1 MSGLRTSLITFTL
14 GALVVVSTV
23 TSIAHALPSPQSSS
37 NVSTDCIS
45 LSQVQIS
52 TDYVERP
59 GQGPAAYTGD
69 NVTVTFNVSFGA
81 LDASVFDL
89 EVVSLKIPHFTYSN
103 NCASD
108 INNITTCNV
117 TFQSYVEVLNTE
129 VQVVD
134 GVDFLQANST
144 TITTTP
150 KAVDFSWGSNFA
162 DYGNFS
168 NTTLQFTVVLRVNES
183 VTPAT
188 SYNFTAAVNTTCDA
202 LNYGMVSSSKSLFIG
217 KVDVLINV
225 FSNPQKVQ
233 AGDTAHFWMYVR
245 PAESVLGNL
254 TVNQIKVNLGQ
265 HTNFLAASLAAPTMT
280 NLSISENVLT
290 TTGFSIGV
298 LGHGP
303 SLDANVDVNVTVK
316 DTVPLGGVAFGG
328 AVTLLYQH
336 GLTALSFFL
345 ALLLGAAIVF
355 LIVVVYVKVAKN
367 GIGNEVAPSTDN
379 LRHGLI
385 TNANHAMKK
394 GYKNIKDQSTVDEEE
409 SLVVIHCMGDPL
421 QKNRALDSIDIASTI
436 TTDTEIEKQRYN
448 SSQQALTMLIESLR
462 KNGDIS
468 RQKEEA
474 ALKEFM
480 RKVKE
485 MEASMENQYKVAMEE
500 VFRMIS
506 IKNKEQISII
516 LKKQKEEKDKLE
528 RQMNTASDEEKAE
541 VFEILRKEHDI
552 QQQDAVHL
560 LKLEQDEESEKLR
573 KEFSI
578 KKRAAVKDIQRQC
591 LSQIVEQGELNQ
603 QQADWIINEHQKNQE
618 KVDKIYDDEVSRQR
632 AALEEK
638 LTRRRMLASMA
649 DGEEDEYSEVLNTL
663 AEQELQVVQK
673 LEKQEI
679 MDEDD
684 AERYREEIAREM
696 LAAKNRYD
704 TERARQEAELK
715 KRLREAKKQKLAEK
729 AKFQQ
734 QELDELQ
741 KKQKEEQ
748 AQDNVDP
755 IAVIEKQAI
764 MTSKHRAEMTELEN
778 QIDLEQTRELLTLRE
793 KVTDETKE
801 QLETNRQAFLDKL
814 KNNGFMEDD
823 QIKQI
828 LKQHN
833 LQLNKLELAQQTD
846 REKQQE
852 NLQRKLKEKKKELQ
866 QRREAEKLEQEQ
878 IREYEKNLTKKM
890 LDNQV
895 AVSDEERDRIMKE
908 HEKQMVKLENSLTL
922 NKLHQKR
929 MLEKKLTEK
938 RAKHME
944 TLEKKQLKETKRVEK
959 KLKTADEEEEEQHQ
973 AAIALM
979 RKHAEQKLAVLQ
991 GDKLKLEEEMEQ
1003 IREDMIK
1010 ERAAALKA
1018 QEDQLGAMV
1027 AEMQLKKAEELSKID
1042 QQQKAIFNLKSSL
1055 MEELNT
1061 QGVMSDPD
1069 TQRVLEK
1076 HQEQQEQLNKKLE
1089 QQKERQQRLLQE
1101 KLSEKMM
1108 QREKTMMMEHEDQ
1121 LKSLLQTTSNK
1132 TAARFKAVSLK
1143 IKQAAELEA
1152 MKNDAVT
1159 EMNQKIES
1167 MKREFNMKHMQA
1179 VQQKELEFISGL
1191 VKVGQFNEKEVADMI
1206 NWLFPMKDTEEK
1218 NKLLQMVYQGDDAT
1232 KKNER
1237 PKTGLGERAR
1247 LATLAHVTPESSRKT
1262 KSAKKS
1268 AKKREPSAS
1277 ARRNSGLDEE
1287 GGLPPVSAKGRRKG
1301 SAQRR

>member
-69 NVTVTFNVSFGA
+69 NVTVTFNVSFSA

-233 AGDTAHFWMYVR
+233 AGDTAHFWIYVR

-328 AVTLLYQH
+328 AVTVCATLSFIGAKADGSIIPSSGPSVLCDTVPSADLTLQTGSSTLGLGSTTNIGQVVEATARVTVPKGVLENVKFELAITSDSGSCVPVKFVKGTLTHPAGVTVSGPTDITESGFTVTGLSCSRKRRNAELLSRVKRAPVTVTGQFFLGNIANPASRGSNAVLLGKIHYWVPTNAPTANLAVTGSVEINGYSMMLGSDSTQITQPVLLINKTAQMYNATANPDHILINVTVMHAPSSTGPAYNVKLVEDARKLRVFFSAMTPPTSQLTSIQNDQIMTWTKSVLNVGDVMFMSYEAYPSNNGDDLVKLGDTYFPATLTYDSYDPTSYTGLTVSPQSSTLTTNACATRLVNEIKNLLYQH

-385 TNANHAMKK
+385 TNANQAMKK

-436 TTDTEIEKQRYN
+436 TTDTEIEKQRYKA
-448 SSQQALTMLIESLR
+448 SQQALTMLIESLR

-506 IKNKEQISII
+506 IKNKEQITII

-755 IAVIEKQAI
+755 IALIEKQAI

-852 NLQRKLKEKKKELQ
+852 NLQCLIVIL
-866 QRREAEKLEQEQ
+866 
-878 IREYEKNLTKKM
+878 
-890 LDNQV
+890 
-895 AVSDEERDRIMKE
+895 
-908 HEKQMVKLENSLTL
+908 
-922 NKLHQKR
+922 
-929 MLEKKLTEK
+929 
-938 RAKHME
+938 
-944 TLEKKQLKETKRVEK
+944 
-959 KLKTADEEEEEQHQ
+959 
-973 AAIALM
+973 
-979 RKHAEQKLAVLQ
+979 
-991 GDKLKLEEEMEQ
+991 
-1003 IREDMIK
+1003 
-1010 ERAAALKA
+1010 
-1018 QEDQLGAMV
+1018 
-1027 AEMQLKKAEELSKID
+1027 
-1042 QQQKAIFNLKSSL
+1042 
-1055 MEELNT
+1055 
-1061 QGVMSDPD
+1061 
-1069 TQRVLEK
+1069 
-1076 HQEQQEQLNKKLE
+1076 
-1089 QQKERQQRLLQE
+1089 
-1101 KLSEKMM
+1101 
-1108 QREKTMMMEHEDQ
+1108 
-1121 LKSLLQTTSNK
+1121 
-1132 TAARFKAVSLK
+1132 
-1143 IKQAAELEA
+1143 
-1152 MKNDAVT
+1152 
-1159 EMNQKIES
+1159 
-1167 MKREFNMKHMQA
+1167 
-1179 VQQKELEFISGL
+1179 
-1191 VKVGQFNEKEVADMI
+1191 
-1206 NWLFPMKDTEEK
+1206 
-1218 NKLLQMVYQGDDAT
+1218 
-1232 KKNER
+1232 
-1237 PKTGLGERAR
+1237 
-1247 LATLAHVTPESSRKT
+1247 
-1262 KSAKKS
+1262 
-1268 AKKREPSAS
+1268 
-1277 ARRNSGLDEE
+1277 
-1287 GGLPPVSAKGRRKG
+1287 
-1301 SAQRR
+1301 